1 MARRKKTK
9 TTEKK
14 EPTGPQEYEQWK
26 VGDYVYCNR
35 HPDDKF
41 SYGMITNIH
50 LKDTS
55 GEPCFTF
62 ICEMVG
68 QYRLALFS
76 NIIDEPNAKMKNART
91 RALKRKNK

>member
-1 MARRKKTK
+1 MARRKKSPV
-9 TTEKK
+9 KK
-14 EPTGPQEYEQWK
+14 EPTGPQEYKERK

-35 HPDDKF
+35 HTDDKF
-41 SYGMITNIH
+41 SYGRITNIH
-50 LKDTS
+50 LEDTS

-76 NIIDEPNAKMKNART
+76 NIIDDPTTKMKNAKV
-91 RALKRKNK
+91 RALKRKK